1 MESLG
6 QHGLDDYVDA
16 DDDYTDSDEHE
27 IEEEE
32 VWPYILGGA
41 AKGVVCLTTGFGCLW
56 SFF

>member
-16 DDDYTDSDEHE
+16 IDDYTDSDEHE
-27 IEEEE
+27 IEEED

-41 AKGVVCLTTGFGCLW
+41 AKGVVCLITGFGCIW

>member
-27 IEEEE
+27 IEEED

-56 SFF
+56 

>member
-27 IEEEE
+27 IEEED

-41 AKGVVCLTTGFGCLW
+41 AKGAV
-56 SFF
+56 